1 MGRAGTSVAR
11 MLSGRI
17 VEGDQMPP
25 MHFETTMTWAPFE
38 STQALQVRKHVAL
51 LFTCADLLSF
61 HILSFVLHLL
71 CYFQI
76 LLSFVHL
83 LLVRVHIRAVEA
95 NRLRQ
100 LEYST
105 ISW

>member
-1 MGRAGTSVAR
+1 

-17 VEGDQMPP
+17 VEVDQMPP
-25 MHFETTMTWAPFE
+25 MHFETTITWAPFE

-51 LFTCADLLSF
+51 LFTCAELLSF
-61 HILSFVLHLL
+61 HILSFVVHLL

-76 LLSFVHL
+76 LLLFVLHL

-95 NRLRQ
+95 NRLRH

-105 ISW
+105 ISTISW

>member
-1 MGRAGTSVAR
+1 

-17 VEGDQMPP
+17 VEVDQMPP
-25 MHFETTMTWAPFE
+25 MHFETTMTCPPFE

-51 LFTCADLLSF
+51 LFTCFDLLSF
-61 HILSFVLHLL
+61 QVLSFFVHML

-76 LLSFVHL
+76 LLLFVLHL

-95 NRLRQ
+95 NRLRH

>member
-1 MGRAGTSVAR
+1 

-17 VEGDQMPP
+17 VEVDQMPP
-25 MHFETTMTWAPFE
+25 MHFETTMTWAPLE

-51 LFTCADLLSF
+51 LCTCFELLSF
-61 HILSFVLHLL
+61 HILSFVVHML

-76 LLSFVHL
+76 LLLFVVHL

-95 NRLRQ
+95 NRLRH
-100 LEYST
+100 LAGVYFSLDVLP
-105 ISW
+105 S

>member
-1 MGRAGTSVAR
+1 

-17 VEGDQMPP
+17 VEVDQMPP
-25 MHFETTMTWAPFE
+25 MHFETTMTWAPLE

-51 LFTCADLLSF
+51 LFTCFELLSF
-61 HILSFVLHLL
+61 QVLSFFVLLL

-76 LLSFVHL
+76 LLLFVHL